1 MLTGLVENLLNRNLV
16 SSPRARELCAALRE
30 RRLRIVLQGTP
41 WRVDVSSDGRSLHL
55 QSSAASGPLADTPET
70 AAADATIE
78 GTPVNL
84 VALAGPDPQQHI
96 QRGTVTVRGDVE
108 IAQQF
113 RELALR
119 LRPDLED
126 ELARLLGDN
135 AARSAS
141 ALVTAA
147 LGAGRRLATTAIRN
161 SAEYL
166 SHETGDLVPRGE
178 AEAWFADVDRL
189 REATDRLEARIALLE
204 PRAIPAVDV
213 DAQPESQS

>member
-16 SSPRARELCAALRE
+16 SSPRARELCAALRG
-30 RRLRIVLQGTP
+30 RSLRIVLQGTP
-41 WRVDVSSDGRSLHL
+41 WRLDVSSDGRSLHL
-55 QSSAASGPLADTPET
+55 QSNDASGSPAIAPQP

-78 GTPVNL
+78 GTPVSL
-84 VALAGPDPQQHI
+84 VALAGPDPEQHI
-96 QRGTVTVRGDVE
+96 QRGAVTIRGDVE

-147 LGAGRRLATTAIRN
+147 LGAGRRLATTAVRN

-189 REATDRLEARIALLE
+189 REAVDRLEARIALLE
-204 PRAIPAVDV
+204 PRPVPPP
-213 DAQPESQS
+213 DADALPESLS